1 MRDVSPGRLL
11 MGENEMEIR
20 YVSGNIFASTAQVLV
35 VPVNCE
41 GVAGKGLALQFK
53 ERYPRWFHVYQ
64 LSCQMGLIQIGR
76 PMLDVDLHPIILRFP
91 TKAEWRK
98 PSHLDYIESGLA
110 ATADL
115 LYNYSSVESIAFPK
129 LGTGLGGLVWEEVQ
143 TLMDYYLGL
152 LRCDVTVYV

>member
-1 MRDVSPGRLL
+1 MGIEYMSGDV
-11 MGENEMEIR
+11 
-20 YVSGNIFASTAQVLV
+20 FTSTAQVLV
-35 VPVNCE
+35 APVNCE

-53 ERYPRWFHVYQ
+53 ERYPRWFWSYRM
-64 LSCQMGLIQIGR
+64 SCQMGLIGIGR
-76 PMLDVDLHPIILRFP
+76 PLLHTDMHPFILSFP

-129 LGTGLGGLVWEEVQ
+129 LGTGLGGLVWEEVKL
-143 TLMDYYLGL
+143 LMDYYLSL
-152 LRCDVTVYV
+152 LHCDVLVYV

>member
-1 MRDVSPGRLL
+1 
-11 MGENEMEIR
+11 MGIEYI
-20 YVSGNIFASTAQVLV
+20 SGDLFTSTAQVLV
-35 VPVNCE
+35 APVNCE

-53 ERYPRWFHVYQ
+53 ERYPRWFGVYRM
-64 LSCQMGLIQIGR
+64 SCQMGLVGIGH
-76 PMLDVDLHPIILRFP
+76 PLLHTDMHPLILSFP

-129 LGTGLGGLVWEEVQ
+129 LGTGLGGLMWEEVKL
-143 TLMDYYLGL
+143 LMDYYLSL
-152 LRCDVTVYV
+152 LQCDVLVYV